1 MNKKISLGLCLSLVI
16 ISITATFAAT
26 MVVSK
31 QIYNGIISNISQR
44 SQTYESVDEISKIIS
59 NYYYGTIDDSSRLNG
74 ALTEGYVNGL
84 GDSNS
89 AYLSSDE
96 YAEYT
101 SKLEGGVTGIGIE
114 TAYDYSN
121 AEFVVTYVYPDSPA
135 EKEGLKVGDIITS
148 VNENVVSRYNY
159 QTLAKYFTGDRLT
172 SVQLGYERDKEIR
185 SAEIMLGFS
194 VPGVRGYLKENV
206 GYIRINGFY
215 KNTANEFKTL
225 MTKLREQGA
234 ESMIFDVRGTSEGT
248 IEYAAKVI
256 DVIVPAISG
265 NIAVAKDKTGNIY
278 KEKVFTAENSN
289 IMMPFIVLTNSYTAG
304 PAELFACD
312 LRDICQ
318 AQIIGTKTAGVGT
331 MQELF
336 ALEDGGA
343 VLLTVA
349 LVEPKNGESAVY
361 EGVGIAPT
369 TEVTLNSGD
378 EMSFSL
384 LSEEKDNQL
393 STAFGMLAS

>member
-26 MVVSK
+26 MVISK

-59 NYYYGTIDDSSRLNG
+59 NYYFGTIDDSSALNG

-84 GDSNS
+84 GDPNS
-89 AYLSSDE
+89 TYLSSDE
-96 YAEYT
+96 YTEYT

-114 TAYDYSN
+114 TAYDYGKASL
-121 AEFVVTYVYPDSPA
+121 VVTYVYPDSPA
-135 EKEGLKVGDIITS
+135 ENAELKAGDVIS
-148 VNENVVSRYNY
+148 RVNDSMVTRYNY

-172 SVQLGYERDKEIR
+172 SVQLMYERNGESKT
-185 SAEIMLGFS
+185 AEVMLGFS
-194 VPGVRGYLKENV
+194 VPGVRGYLKDNV

-215 KNTANEFKTL
+215 KNTATEFKAL
-225 MTKLREQGA
+225 MEKLREQGA
-234 ESMIFDVRGTSEGT
+234 ESMVFDVRGTSEGT
-248 IEYAAKVI
+248 VEYAAKVI

-278 KEKVFTAENSN
+278 KDMVFTAENSN
-289 IMMPFIVLTNSYTAG
+289 IMMPFVVLTNSYTAG

-318 AQIIGTKTAGVGT
+318 AQIVGTKTAGVGT

-336 ALEDGGA
+336 ALDDGGA

-349 LVEPKNGESAVY
+349 LVEPKNGESAIY
-361 EGVGIAPT
+361 EGIGITPT

-384 LSEEKDNQL
+384 LNEETDNQL

>member
-44 SQTYESVDEISKIIS
+44 SQTYESVDEISKIVS
-59 NYYYGTIDDSSRLNG
+59 NYYYGTIDDGSRLNG

-89 AYLSSDE
+89 VYLNSDE
-96 YAEYT
+96 YTEYT

-121 AEFVVTYVYPDSPA
+121 ADFVVTYVYPDSPA
-135 EKEGLKVGDIITS
+135 EKAGIRNGDSIKS
-148 VNENVVSRYNY
+148 VNESMVTRYNY
-159 QTLAKYFTGDRLT
+159 QNLAKNFTGDRLT
-172 SVQLGYERDKEIR
+172 SVQLSFERNGETK
-185 SAEIMLGFS
+185 SAEVMLGFS

-215 KNTANEFKTL
+215 KNTANEFKAL

-234 ESMIFDVRGTSEGT
+234 ESMIFDVRGTTEGT

-256 DVIVPAISG
+256 DVIVPTISG

-289 IMMPFIVLTNSYTAG
+289 IMMPFVVLTNSYTAG

-349 LVEPKNGESAVY
+349 LVEPKNGEGAIY
-361 EGVGIAPT
+361 EGVGIAPS

-378 EMSFSL
+378 EMGFSL

-393 STAFGMLAS
+393 STAFSLLAK

>member
-1 MNKKISLGLCLSLVI
+1 MNKKISVGLCLSLII

-26 MVVSK
+26 MVISK

-44 SQTYESVDEISKIIS
+44 SQTYESVDEISKIVS
-59 NYYYGTIDDSSRLNG
+59 NYYFGTIDDGSRLNG

-84 GDSNS
+84 GDPNS
-89 AYLSSDE
+89 KYLNSDE
-96 YAEYT
+96 YADYT
-101 SKLEGGVTGIGIE
+101 AKLDGGVTGIGIE
-114 TAYDYSN
+114 TAYDYSK
-121 AEFVVTYVYPDSPA
+121 ADFVITYVYPDSPA
-135 EKEGLKVGDIITS
+135 EKAGLKAGDVIAS
-148 VNENVVSRYNY
+148 VNDGIVSRYNY

-172 SVQLGYERDKEIR
+172 SVQLKYERGGETR
-185 SAEIMLGFS
+185 SAEVMLGFS

-215 KNTANEFKTL
+215 KNTAADFKAL
-225 MTKLREQGA
+225 ITKLREQGA

-248 IEYAAKVI
+248 VEYAAKVI

-265 NIAVAKDKTGNIY
+265 NIAVAKDKNGNIY

-289 IMMPFIVLTNSYTAG
+289 IMMPFVVLANSYTAG

-349 LVEPKNGESAVY
+349 VIEPKNGESAVY
-361 EGVGIAPT
+361 EGIGIEPT
-369 TEVTLNSGD
+369 TEVALNYGD
-378 EMSFSL
+378 EMGFEL
-384 LSEEKDNQL
+384 LTEENDNQL
-393 STAFGMLAS
+393 SAAFKLLAS

>member
-1 MNKKISLGLCLSLVI
+1 
-16 ISITATFAAT
+16 

-89 AYLSSDE
+89 VYLSSDE
-96 YAEYT
+96 YIEYT

-114 TAYDYSN
+114 SAYDYGN
-121 AEFVVTYVYPDSPA
+121 ANFVITYVYPDSPA
-135 EKEGLKVGDIITS
+135 EKAGIKVGDVIKK
-148 VNENVVSRYNY
+148 VNDSLVTRYNY
-159 QTLAKYFTGDRLT
+159 QSLAKNFTGDRLT
-172 SVQLGYERDKEIR
+172 SVQLSYERNGETR
-185 SAEIMLGFS
+185 FAEVMLGFS

-215 KNTANEFKTL
+215 KNTANEFKAL
-225 MTKLREQGA
+225 MQKLREQGA
-234 ESMIFDVRGTSEGT
+234 ESMIFDVRGTNEGT
-248 IEYAAKVI
+248 VEYAARVI

-289 IMMPFIVLTNSYTAG
+289 IMMPFVVITNSYTSG

-349 LVEPKNGESAVY
+349 LVEPKNGEDAIY
-361 EGVGIAPT
+361 EGVGIIPT
-369 TEVTLNSGD
+369 TEVALNSGD
-378 EMSFSL
+378 EMGFSL

-393 STAFGMLAS
+393 STAFSLLAKE